1 MFPLMKTIIKSVL
14 YEFQEMI
21 EAIIRDW
28 PGQLGVVIR
37 RGYYRCRLKHLGR
50 GVIIKPGVRL
60 SGTRYISIGDYCTI
74 AHHTIIQAGPTTGL
88 KAECLSLDN
97 PDYRGGAG
105 EVVLGRYV
113 YLSANCYILG
123 QGGVYIGDYSCC
135 ARDTT
140 ILSFSN
146 HYRSFKNPS
155 DRSIYFTHG
164 CGPEHECY
172 LAGPVV
178 LENNTGVASHA
189 VILPCVTI
197 GTDSFVGIGAVVHKG
212 RYPANAYIAGTPG
225 RVIHSRY
232 AEASAEGNSR

>member
-1 MFPLMKTIIKSVL
+1 MLKSIKTIIRFVL
-14 YEFQEMI
+14 YELQEII

-28 PGQLGVVIR
+28 PGRLGIVIR
-37 RGYYRCRLKHLGR
+37 RGYYRCRLKHVGK

-60 SGTRYISIGDYCTI
+60 IGSRYISIGDYCTI
-74 AHHTIIQAGPTTGL
+74 AHNTMIQAGPPTGL
-88 KAECLSLDN
+88 KSECLYMEN
-97 PDYRGGAG
+97 PDYRWGPG

-123 QGGVYIGDYSCC
+123 NGGIYIGDYSCC
-135 ARDTT
+135 ARDTS

-164 CGPEHECY
+164 SGPEHECY
-172 LAGPVV
+172 LSGPVV
-178 LENNTGVASHA
+178 LETNTGVASHA

-197 GTDSFVGIGAVVHKG
+197 HADSFVGIGAVVHKG
-212 RYPANAYIAGTPG
+212 QYPANAYISGTPG
-225 RVIHSRY
+225 RVMRSRY
-232 AEASAEGNSR
+232 EEIAPDGNAH